1 MLTVYDICQ
10 WIENLRTFKY
20 NGIGSPHKPV
30 YILSIIKLITE
41 GHIVDGKIY
50 LNNLLIDTFRNIW
63 NIVVPRPNSF
73 TMDICNPYIHMASEP
88 FYKLKM
94 KRNDISY
101 LEVKKS
107 IGAIQ
112 ESCEYA
118 EIDSRFVEIIRNPED
133 ATIISKHICDYY
145 NLTNCKE

>member
-1 MLTVYDICQ
+1 M
-10 WIENLRTFKY
+10 RTFKY

-63 NIVVPRPNSF
+63 NILVPRPNSF

-107 IGAIQ
+107 VSAIQ
-112 ESCEYA
+112 EACEYA
-118 EIDSRFVEIIRNPED
+118 IIDYRIVEIIKIPEN
-133 ATIISKHICDYY
+133 ATIICKHICDYY
-145 NLTNCKE
+145 NLSICKE

>member
-1 MLTVYDICQ
+1 M
-10 WIENLRTFKY
+10 RTFKY
-20 NGIGSPHKPV
+20 HGIGSPHKPV

-63 NIVVPRPNSF
+63 NIVVPIPNSF

-107 IGAIQ
+107 VGAIQ
-112 ESCEYA
+112 EACEYA
-118 EIDSRFVEIIRNPED
+118 EIDSRFVEIIRNPKN
-133 ATIISKHICDYY
+133 ATIINEHICEYY
-145 NLTNCKE
+145 KLSSII